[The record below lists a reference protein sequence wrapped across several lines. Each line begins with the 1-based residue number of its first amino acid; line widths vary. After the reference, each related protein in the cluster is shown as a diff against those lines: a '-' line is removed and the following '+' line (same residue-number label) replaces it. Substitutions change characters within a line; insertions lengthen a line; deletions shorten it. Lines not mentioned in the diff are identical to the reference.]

1 MAGTTSKAASAS
13 KNASTPQ
20 AATKAATKKTVVF
33 FHPDLG
39 IGGAERLVVDAAV
52 GLQNRGHRVVIFTS
66 HCDPAHCF
74 DEVRPGTGVLDVRVR
89 GGSIVPATLLGRFAI
104 LCAIARQLHL
114 LLQIWLTGELAAL
127 GASAYFVDQLSAGLP
142 LLRGLDRSN
151 QTPIFFYCHFPDL
164 LLAKGRQAWWKR
176 LYRVPFDALEQW
188 SMGFADAVAVNSRFT
203 KSVVTAT
210 WPRLAAKVAGSR
222 AKDSKNNKKGE
233 FDDKNDDKNDDEND
247 DKNDD
252 KNDDE
257 NDKGLRVV
265 YPCIDIK
272 QEDALGKNGGAG
284 SGDEPLDLW
293 KGLPFLLSINRFERK
308 KDIGLAIRAFAGLPA
323 DRRGGS
329 GSGSGG
335 DGNGN
340 TPQTTQSRASRARLV
355 IAGGYDS
362 RVAENVGYHRELDAL
377 ATSLGLR
384 TATARTTVTALSIP
398 DDVQVLFLLS
408 VPSALKTLLLH
419 SPSCRLLV
427 YTPANEHF
435 GIVPLEAMLAGLPVL
450 ACNSGG
456 PTETVVE
463 GVTGWLRPA
472 EDVAA
477 WTDVMRRVLPANT
490 DDKDATKTASADVL
504 SPAQRKAMAEA
515 GRKRVRSQFAD
526 TQMAARLDGILDE
539 IITGLAAGT
548 TTATPA
554 IAASSLVF
562 ALLGLA
568 GLALALAVVVLRQLF

>member
-1 MAGTTSKAASAS
+1 MAGKPPKSASAKTAVATANS
-13 KNASTPQ
+13 KTTPSTQ
-20 AATKAATKKTVVF
+20 KTAKKTVVF

-89 GGSIVPATLLGRFAI
+89 GGSIVPASLLGRFAI
-104 LCAIARQLHL
+104 LCAIARQVHL
-114 LLQIWLTGELAAL
+114 LLQIWLTGELVEL
-127 GASAYFVDQLSAGLP
+127 NASVYFVDQLSAGLP
-142 LLRGLDRSN
+142 LLRGLNQSN
-151 QTPIFFYCHFPDL
+151 TTPIFFYCHFPDL
-164 LLAKGRQAWWKR
+164 LLAKGRQKWWKR

-210 WPRLAAKVAGSR
+210 WPRLAAKVGA
-222 AKDSKNNKKGE
+222 
-233 FDDKNDDKNDDEND
+233 NDTKTEND
-247 DKNDD
+247 D
-252 KNDDE
+252 
-257 NDKGLRVV
+257 DKGLRVV
-265 YPCIDIK
+265 YPCIDLK
-272 QEDALGKNGGAG
+272 QEDAVER
-284 SGDEPLDLW
+284 SRDGDEPVDLW
-293 KGLPFLLSINRFERK
+293 KGLPFVLSINRFERK

-323 DRRGGS
+323 DRRGG
-329 GSGSGG
+329 GSATNSSP
-335 DGNGN
+335 
-340 TPQTTQSRASRARLV
+340 TRLV
-355 IAGGYDS
+355 VAGGYDN
-362 RVAENVGYHRELDAL
+362 RVAENVGYHRELDEL

-384 TATARTTVTALSIP
+384 TATARTIVTALSIP

-408 VPSALKTLLLH
+408 VPSALKSLLLH

-477 WTDVMRRVLPANT
+477 WTDVMRKVLPSSS
-490 DDKDATKTASADVL
+490 DDGSASKDVL

-526 TQMAARLDGILDE
+526 TQMAVRLDGILDE
-539 IITGLAAGT
+539 IIERIGAGT
-548 TTATPA
+548 TTATSA
-554 IAASSLVF
+554 ISASSLVF
-562 ALLGLA
+562 ALLGLV
-568 GLALALAVVVLRQLF
+568 GLALALAVAVFRQVF

>member
-1 MAGTTSKAASAS
+1 MAGATSKAASA
-13 KNASTPQ
+13 KPAV
-20 AATKAATKKTVVF
+20 ATKQTQKTSKKKTVVF

-74 DEVRPGTGVLDVRVR
+74 DEARPGTGVLDVRVR
-89 GGSIVPATLLGRFAI
+89 GGNIVPATLLGRFAI
-104 LCAIARQLHL
+104 FCAIARQLHL

-127 GASAYFVDQLSAGLP
+127 DASAYFVDQLSAGLP
-142 LLRGLDRSN
+142 LLRGLNRSN

-210 WPRLAAKVAGSR
+210 WPRLAEKVAASPT
-222 AKDSKNNKKGE
+222 KTN
-233 FDDKNDDKNDDEND
+233 DKTEND
-247 DKNDD
+247 D
-252 KNDDE
+252 
-257 NDKGLRVV
+257 DKGLRVV

-272 QEDALGKNGGAG
+272 QEDALDKNGDG
-284 SGDEPLDLW
+284 GDEPVDLW
-293 KGLPFLLSINRFERK
+293 KGLPFVLSINRFERK

-323 DRRGGS
+323 DRRGG
-329 GSGSGG
+329 G
-335 DGNGN
+335 DG
-340 TPQTTQSRASRARLV
+340 PKASRARLV
-355 IAGGYDS
+355 VAGGYDN
-362 RVAENVGYHRELDAL
+362 RVAENVDYHRELDEL

-384 TATARTTVTALSIP
+384 TATARTMVTALAIP

-456 PTETVVE
+456 PTETVME
-463 GVTGWLRPA
+463 GITGWLRPA
-472 EDVAA
+472 EDVEA
-477 WTDVMRRVLPANT
+477 WTDVLRRVLPSATSLT
-490 DDKDATKTASADVL
+490 DKTASDVL
-504 SPAQRKAMAEA
+504 SASQRTAMAEA

-526 TQMAARLDGILDE
+526 TQMAARLDDILDE
-539 IITGLAAGT
+539 IIEGLAAGK

-562 ALLGLA
+562 GLLGLV
-568 GLALALAVVVLRQLF
+568 GLALALAVVVLQRLFWAGRSYIALRDSS